1 MLIAAALRYAGCA
14 CWKWAMIPRV
24 RWASRR
30 TFASVND
37 AGCSG
42 AYRCGK
48 ALAGPISF
56 IALVAPHIARRIAAP
71 LAGG

>member
-1 MLIAAALRYAGCA
+1 
-14 CWKWAMIPRV
+14 MIPRV
-24 RWASRR
+24 RGRQRR

-42 AYRCGK
+42 AYPAAT

-56 IALVAPHIARRIAAP
+56 IALVAPHIPDALAAP